1 MGAEKIFFLFV
12 SEVFLESG
20 GWQSFQEAYAH
31 YWTFTVK
38 TKKSTSV
45 LAVKEVKISVLLRVR
60 NMDSN
65 ERNNSVSVPGSIA
78 KDTKTEPV
86 GECKNSVVVKVNTD
100 TGSNSIV
107 EDKLKN
113 IQKRKIAERFEV
125 NMDNED
131 SDDSVKRMRYSK
143 GKNEALTNNKE
154 GAKEAYTLLLT
165 NSPGEWTSQEVLDF
179 VKDEVSFLGT
189 SLGLLYRF

>member
-1 MGAEKIFFLFV
+1 
-12 SEVFLESG
+12 
-20 GWQSFQEAYAH
+20 
-31 YWTFTVK
+31 
-38 TKKSTSV
+38 
-45 LAVKEVKISVLLRVR
+45 
-60 NMDSN
+60 MDSN

-113 IQKRKIAERFEV
+113 IQKRKIAERFKV

-131 SDDSVKRMRYSK
+131 SNDSVKRMRYSV
-143 GKNEALTNNKE
+143 GKKDALLTNNNE
-154 GAKEAYTLLLT
+154 GAKGAYTLLLT